1 MNERLICFN
10 PNPSRK
16 LWVYSALSLSDQE
29 KNHTSHASGYKE
41 IQKMNKRQTDRH
53 TKRKKTK
60 KWKKD
65 KKKEWQKEKKE
76 KREKENNVV
85 YSGH

>member
-60 KWKKD
+60 KMKKR
-65 KKKEWQKEKKE
+65 QKERMAKKRKKE
-76 KREKENNVV
+76 KRKKK
-85 YSGH
+85 